1 MNNFKKVSELILN
14 NLDSFVKQIYPNGKK
29 VGHYWVTGDV
39 FDAVAS
45 GSGSFKICLQG
56 KHKGLCRDFNG
67 GDKSFD
73 LIDAYS
79 IKNNVSKS
87 EALRKIAQI
96 FNFNVENSIKAEMQT
111 KKIATKQSW
120 TAKLS
125 SRLHSNEAALQY
137 LYSRSLSIETIN
149 EFKLGLSFPYKR
161 QDGLTTANALV
172 VPIRNEDGSFTNINA
187 YYAIKGVTEN
197 PTSENGWMKG
207 SPQAYFTHPYRK
219 QTQIFICEGIK
230 DAWVVYQN
238 LKVNNL
244 LKDILV
250 CSSTHGSSIPN
261 IFKDESFWGRF
272 DKIYLGHDHDSAGDR
287 IAEKLTEYI
296 PKDCY
301 RVKCPVNYA
310 QNAKYT
316 ASGEVKPQNEWG
328 ADWTDFFK
336 ADSCIEEFLALLDD
350 APTCTTKIDENEHQD
365 NFNIEGRFNV
375 SPIDINNAYING
387 KMYYPIQTLVRKKE
401 FDEYNQE
408 YFVERYETVV
418 VRSDGTVHKAVKSPA
433 PKGTPDSERVVRLS
447 DGTLIRSEPK
457 ANDYGTWKWNNIDAY
472 IKGKLKIRE
481 TKDIYEDVYNVLK
494 KSVWLPVKEDYV
506 ILSLTVLATYVQNVF
521 ESVPILFLNGQAGT
535 GKSQTGIIM
544 SKLSC
549 NGSVIGQVSAASAAR
564 HIDAA
569 RGFVVFDDLE
579 GVASKGGKDGG
590 QFSELVQALKV
601 SYNKNTAEKIWTDV
615 KTMKTER
622 LNFFG
627 IKMISNTS
635 GADDILSTRMLRIQ
649 TLHIPDSEKGTIK
662 KMNASDFAH
671 IEQLRQE
678 LHAWGFMNCNKIESL
693 SLENNEKSG
702 RFDEIALP
710 LRVISSMISKEC
722 SQKLETALS
731 KQRTVVFES
740 NEPIEVLKEAVK
752 NLIKDGFIRFTVTQ
766 LILELR
772 TLLDE
777 NFGANMTNEI
787 PEWQRPE
794 WIGRQLRTLGL
805 LDSVDLGRSTFY
817 GKRLKVMQFNEY
829 AVNEVIEEL
838 GTTIDQIKEP
848 FDFCKGCASCP
859 YANSHCDF
867 RSNRLQAEQK
877 NKVKYN

>member
-1 MNNFKKVSELILN
+1 M
-14 NLDSFVKQIYPNGKK
+14 DGKI
-29 VGHYWVTGDV
+29 VYSVVTT
-39 FDAVAS
+39 DA
-45 GSGSFKICLQG
+45 I
-56 KHKGLCRDFNG
+56 
-67 GDKSFD
+67 
-73 LIDAYS
+73 
-79 IKNNVSKS
+79 
-87 EALRKIAQI
+87 
-96 FNFNVENSIKAEMQT
+96 
-111 KKIATKQSW
+111 
-120 TAKLS
+120 AKL
-125 SRLHSNEAALQY
+125 EQA
-137 LYSRSLSIETIN
+137 
-149 EFKLGLSFPYKR
+149 K
-161 QDGLTTANALV
+161 
-172 VPIRNEDGSFTNINA
+172 EDGSFANVNA
-187 YYAIKGVTEN
+187 YYAIKDVTQN
-197 PTSENGWMKG
+197 PTNENRWMKS

-219 QTQIFICEGIK
+219 QTKIFICEGIK
-230 DAWVVYQN
+230 DAWVIYQN
-238 LKVNNL
+238 LKQNNL

-250 CSSTHGSSIPN
+250 SSSTHGSSIPDT
-261 IFKDESFWGRF
+261 FKDESFWGKF

-301 RVKCPVNYA
+301 RVKCPISYA

-316 ASGEVKPQNEWG
+316 ASGEVKPQSEWG

-350 APTCTTKIDENEHQD
+350 ALTCTTKIDESEHQD

-375 SPIDINNAYING
+375 SPTDINNAYING

-472 IKGKLKIRE
+472 IKGKLKVRE
-481 TKDIYEDVYNVLK
+481 TKDIYEDVYKVLK

-506 ILSLTVLATYVQNVF
+506 ILSLIVLATYVQNIF

-544 SKLSC
+544 TKLSC

-569 RGFVVFDDLE
+569 RGFVVFDDLD

-678 LHAWGFMNCNKIESL
+678 LHAWGFMNCNKIENL
-693 SLENNEKSG
+693 SLANNEKSG

-710 LRVISSMISKEC
+710 LRVISSMVSKEC

-817 GKRLKVMQFNEY
+817 GKRLKVMQFNDY

-848 FDFCKGCASCP
+848 FDFCKGCSTCP

-867 RSNRLQAEQK
+867 RAKRLQEEQK
-877 NKVKYN
+877 NIGKYS

>member
-1 MNNFKKVSELILN
+1 M
-14 NLDSFVKQIYPNGKK
+14 
-29 VGHYWVTGDV
+29 
-39 FDAVAS
+39 
-45 GSGSFKICLQG
+45 
-56 KHKGLCRDFNG
+56 
-67 GDKSFD
+67 
-73 LIDAYS
+73 IDAYS

-87 EALRKIAQI
+87 EALREIAQI
-96 FNFNVENSIKAEMQT
+96 FNFNVDNSIKTESKS
-111 KKIATKQSW
+111 KKSATKQSW

-125 SRLHSNEAALQY
+125 SRLHSNEAALRY

-149 EFKLGLSFPYKR
+149 EFKLGLSFSYTK
-161 QDGLTTANALV
+161 QDGLTTVDALV
-172 VPIRNEDGSFTNINA
+172 VPIRKEDGSFANVNA
-187 YYAIKGVTEN
+187 YYAIKDVTQN
-197 PTSENGWMKG
+197 PTNENGWMKG

-219 QTQIFICEGIK
+219 QTKIFICEGIK
-230 DAWVVYQN
+230 DAWVIYQN
-238 LKVNNL
+238 LKQNNL

-250 CSSTHGSSIPN
+250 SSSTHGSSIPDT
-261 IFKDESFWGRF
+261 FKDESFWGKF

-301 RVKCPVNYA
+301 RVKCPISYA

-316 ASGEVKPQNEWG
+316 ASGEVKPQSEWG

-350 APTCTTKIDENEHQD
+350 ALTCTTKIDESEHQD

-375 SPIDINNAYING
+375 SPTDINNAYING

-472 IKGKLKIRE
+472 IKGKLKVRE
-481 TKDIYEDVYNVLK
+481 TKDIYEDVYKVLK

-506 ILSLTVLATYVQNVF
+506 ILSLIVLATYVQNIF

-678 LHAWGFMNCNKIESL
+678 LHAWGFMNCNKIENL
-693 SLENNEKSG
+693 SLANNEKSG

-710 LRVISSMISKEC
+710 LRVISSMLSKEC

-817 GKRLKVMQFNEY
+817 GKRLKVMQFNDY

-848 FDFCKGCASCP
+848 FDFCKGCSTCP

-867 RSNRLQAEQK
+867 RAKRLQEEQK
-877 NKVKYN
+877 NIGKYS

>member
-1 MNNFKKVSELILN
+1 MNNFKNVSELILSD
-14 NLDSFVKQIYPNGKK
+14 LDNFVKCLYPNGKK
-29 VGHYWVTGDV
+29 IGHYWVTGDV
-39 FDAVAS
+39 FDTTAS
-45 GSGSFKICLQG
+45 GGGSFKICLQG

-67 GDKSFD
+67 GDKTFD

-87 EALRKIAQI
+87 VALKEIAQT
-96 FNFNVENSIKAEMQT
+96 FNFSLENQIKLENKT
-111 KKIATKQSW
+111 KKVTTKQSW
-120 TAKLS
+120 TAKLN
-125 SRLHSNEAALQY
+125 SRLQSNEAALHY
-137 LYSRSLSIETIN
+137 LYSRSLSLQTVN
-149 EFKLGLSFPYKR
+149 EFKLGLSFSYKR
-161 QDGLTTANALV
+161 QDGLITVDALV
-172 VPIRNEDGSFTNINA
+172 VPIRKDDGSFANVNA
-187 YYAIKGVTEN
+187 YYAIKGVTQN
-197 PTSENGWMKG
+197 PTNENGWMKG
-207 SPQAYFTHPYRK
+207 SPQVYFTHPYRK
-219 QTQIFICEGIK
+219 QTKVFICEGIK
-230 DAWVVYQN
+230 DAWVIYQN
-238 LKVNNL
+238 LKEHNL

-250 CSSTHGSSIPN
+250 CSSTHGSSIPED
-261 IFKDESFWGRF
+261 FKNEIFWGKF

-301 RVKCPVNYA
+301 RVKCPISYA

-316 ASGEVKPQNEWG
+316 ANGEIKPQTEWG

-336 ADSCIEEFLALLDD
+336 ADSCIEEFLTLLDD

-418 VRSDGTVHKAVKSPA
+418 IRSDGTVHKAVKSPA

-472 IKGKLKIRE
+472 IKGKLKVRE
-481 TKDIYEDVYNVLK
+481 TKDIYEDVYSVLK

-506 ILSLTVLATYVQNVF
+506 ILSLIVLATYVQNVF

-535 GKSQTGIIM
+535 GKSQTGIIL

-678 LHAWGFMNCNKIESL
+678 LHAWGFMNCNKIENISL
-693 SLENNEKSG
+693 VSSDKSG

-817 GKRLKVMQFNEY
+817 GKRLKIMQFNDY

-838 GTTIDQIKEP
+838 GATINQIKEP
-848 FDFCKGCASCP
+848 FDFCKGCSTCP

-867 RSNRLQAEQK
+867 RAKKLQEEQR
-877 NKVKYN
+877 NIGKYS

>member
-1 MNNFKKVSELILN
+1 
-14 NLDSFVKQIYPNGKK
+14 
-29 VGHYWVTGDV
+29 
-39 FDAVAS
+39 
-45 GSGSFKICLQG
+45 
-56 KHKGLCRDFNG
+56 
-67 GDKSFD
+67 
-73 LIDAYS
+73 
-79 IKNNVSKS
+79 
-87 EALRKIAQI
+87 
-96 FNFNVENSIKAEMQT
+96 
-111 KKIATKQSW
+111 
-120 TAKLS
+120 
-125 SRLHSNEAALQY
+125 
-137 LYSRSLSIETIN
+137 
-149 EFKLGLSFPYKR
+149 
-161 QDGLTTANALV
+161 
-172 VPIRNEDGSFTNINA
+172 
-187 YYAIKGVTEN
+187 
-197 PTSENGWMKG
+197 
-207 SPQAYFTHPYRK
+207 
-219 QTQIFICEGIK
+219 
-230 DAWVVYQN
+230 
-238 LKVNNL
+238 
-244 LKDILV
+244 
-250 CSSTHGSSIPN
+250 
-261 IFKDESFWGRF
+261 
-272 DKIYLGHDHDSAGDR
+272 
-287 IAEKLTEYI
+287 
-296 PKDCY
+296 
-301 RVKCPVNYA
+301 
-310 QNAKYT
+310 
-316 ASGEVKPQNEWG
+316 
-328 ADWTDFFK
+328 
-336 ADSCIEEFLALLDD
+336 
-350 APTCTTKIDENEHQD
+350 
-365 NFNIEGRFNV
+365 
-375 SPIDINNAYING
+375 
-387 KMYYPIQTLVRKKE
+387 MYYPIQTLVRKKE

-447 DGTLIRSEPK
+447 DGTLIRSEPE

-472 IKGKLKIRE
+472 IKGKLKVRE
-481 TKDIYEDVYNVLK
+481 TKDIYEDVYKVLK

-506 ILSLTVLATYVQNVF
+506 ILSLIVLATYVQNIF

-678 LHAWGFMNCNKIESL
+678 LHAWGFMNCNKIENL
-693 SLENNEKSG
+693 SLANNEKSG

-710 LRVISSMISKEC
+710 LRVISSMVSKEC

-817 GKRLKVMQFNEY
+817 GKRLKVMQFNDY

-848 FDFCKGCASCP
+848 FDFCKGCSTCP

-867 RSNRLQAEQK
+867 RAKRLQEEQK
-877 NKVKYN
+877 KVGKYS

>member
-1 MNNFKKVSELILN
+1 MNNFKNVSELILSD
-14 NLDSFVKQIYPNGKK
+14 LDSFVKRLYPNGKK
-29 VGHYWVTGDV
+29 VGHYWVSGDV
-39 FDAVAS
+39 FDTAAS
-45 GSGSFKICLQG
+45 GGGSFKICLQG

-79 IKNNVSKS
+79 IKHNVSKS
-87 EALRKIAQI
+87 VALKEIAQN
-96 FNFNVENSIKAEMQT
+96 FNFNLENKIKLENKSEKT
-111 KKIATKQSW
+111 TTKQSW
-120 TAKLS
+120 TAKLN
-125 SRLHSNEAALQY
+125 SRLQSNEAVLQY
-137 LYSRSLSIETIN
+137 LYSRSLLLETIN

-161 QDGLTTANALV
+161 QDGLTTEDALV
-172 VPIRNEDGSFTNINA
+172 VPIRKEDGSFANVNA
-187 YYAIKGVTEN
+187 YYAIKDVTQN
-197 PTSENGWMKG
+197 PTNENGWMKG

-219 QTQIFICEGIK
+219 QTKVFICEGIK

-238 LKVNNL
+238 LKENNL
-244 LKDILV
+244 LKEILV
-250 CSSTHGSSIPN
+250 CSSTHGSSIPDT
-261 IFKDESFWGRF
+261 FKDESFWGKF

-301 RVKCPVNYA
+301 RVKCPVSYA

-316 ASGEVKPQNEWG
+316 ASGEVKPQTEWG

-336 ADSCIEEFLALLDD
+336 ADSCIEEFLVLLDD

-418 VRSDGTVHKAVKSPA
+418 IRSDGTVHKAVKSPA

-472 IKGKLKIRE
+472 IKGKLKVRE

-506 ILSLTVLATYVQNVF
+506 ILSLIVLATYVQNIF

-662 KMNASDFAH
+662 KMNASDFSH

-678 LHAWGFMNCNKIESL
+678 LHAWGFMNCNKIENISL
-693 SLENNEKSG
+693 VSTDKSG

-731 KQRTVVFES
+731 KQRTIVFES

-817 GKRLKVMQFNEY
+817 GKRLKVMQFNDY
-829 AVNEVIEEL
+829 AINEVIEEL
-838 GTTIDQIKEP
+838 GATIDQIKEP
-848 FDFCKGCASCP
+848 FDFCKGCSTCP

-867 RSNRLQAEQK
+867 RVKRLQEEQK
-877 NKVKYN
+877 NMGKYS

>member
-1 MNNFKKVSELILN
+1 MIV
-14 NLDSFVKQIYPNGKK
+14 
-29 VGHYWVTGDV
+29 
-39 FDAVAS
+39 
-45 GSGSFKICLQG
+45 
-56 KHKGLCRDFNG
+56 R
-67 GDKSFD
+67 KS
-73 LIDAYS
+73 YS

-87 EALRKIAQI
+87 EALREIAQI
-96 FNFNVENSIKAEMQT
+96 FNFNVDNSIKTESKS
-111 KKIATKQSW
+111 KKSATKQSW

-125 SRLHSNEAALQY
+125 SRLHSNEAALRY

-149 EFKLGLSFPYKR
+149 EFKLGLSFSYTK
-161 QDGLTTANALV
+161 QDGLTTVDALV
-172 VPIRNEDGSFTNINA
+172 VPIRKEDGSFANVNA
-187 YYAIKGVTEN
+187 YYAIKDVTQN
-197 PTSENGWMKG
+197 PTNENGWMKG

-219 QTQIFICEGIK
+219 QTKIFICEGIK
-230 DAWVVYQN
+230 DAWVIYQN
-238 LKVNNL
+238 LKQNNL

-250 CSSTHGSSIPN
+250 SSSTHGSSIPDT
-261 IFKDESFWGRF
+261 FKDESFWGKF

-301 RVKCPVNYA
+301 RVKCPISYA

-316 ASGEVKPQNEWG
+316 ASGEVKPQSEWG

-350 APTCTTKIDENEHQD
+350 ALTCTTKIDESEHQD

-375 SPIDINNAYING
+375 SPTDINNAYING

-472 IKGKLKIRE
+472 IKGKLKVRE
-481 TKDIYEDVYNVLK
+481 TKDIYEDVYKVLK

-506 ILSLTVLATYVQNVF
+506 ILSLIVLATYVQNIF

-678 LHAWGFMNCNKIESL
+678 LHAWGFMNCNKIENL
-693 SLENNEKSG
+693 SLANNEKSG

-710 LRVISSMISKEC
+710 LRVISSMVSKEC

-817 GKRLKVMQFNEY
+817 GKRLKVMQFNDY

-848 FDFCKGCASCP
+848 FDFCKGCSTCP

-867 RSNRLQAEQK
+867 RAKRLQEEQK
-877 NKVKYN
+877 NIGKYS

>member
-1 MNNFKKVSELILN
+1 MNDFKKVSELILGS
-14 NLDSFVKQIYPNGKK
+14 LDSFVKQIYPNGKK

-39 FDAVAS
+39 FDTVAS
-45 GSGSFKICLQG
+45 GNGSFKICLQG
-56 KHKGLCRDFNG
+56 KHRGLCRDFNG

-87 EALRKIAQI
+87 EALREIAQI
-96 FNFNVENSIKAEMQT
+96 FNFNVDNSIKMESKS
-111 KKIATKQSW
+111 KKNATKQSW

-149 EFKLGLSFPYKR
+149 EFKLGLSFSYTR
-161 QDGLTTANALV
+161 QDGLTTVDALV
-172 VPIRNEDGSFTNINA
+172 VPIRKEDGSFANVNA
-187 YYAIKGVTEN
+187 YYAIKDVTQN
-197 PTSENGWMKG
+197 PTNENGWMKG

-219 QTQIFICEGIK
+219 QTKLFICEGIK
-230 DAWVVYQN
+230 DAWVIYQN
-238 LKVNNL
+238 LKENNL

-250 CSSTHGSSIPN
+250 CSSTHGSSIPDT
-261 IFKDESFWGRF
+261 FKDESFWGKF

-301 RVKCPVNYA
+301 RVKCPISYA

-316 ASGEVKPQNEWG
+316 ASGEVKPQSEWG

-350 APTCTTKIDENEHQD
+350 APTCTTKIDESEHQD

-375 SPIDINNAYING
+375 SPTDINNAYING

-472 IKGKLKIRE
+472 IKGKLKVRE

-506 ILSLTVLATYVQNVF
+506 ILSLTVLATYVQNIF

-579 GVASKGGKDGG
+579 GIASKGGKDSG

-678 LHAWGFMNCNKIESL
+678 LHAWGFMNCNKIENL
-693 SLENNEKSG
+693 SLANNEKSG

-710 LRVISSMISKEC
+710 LRVISSMISEEC
-722 SQKLETALS
+722 SQKLEIALS

-817 GKRLKVMQFNEY
+817 GKRLKVMQFNDY

-848 FDFCKGCASCP
+848 FDFCKGCSTCP

-867 RSNRLQAEQK
+867 RAKRLQEEQK
-877 NKVKYN
+877 NIGKYS

>member
-1 MNNFKKVSELILN
+1 MNNFKNVSELILSD
-14 NLDSFVKQIYPNGKK
+14 LDNFVKCLYPNGKK
-29 VGHYWVTGDV
+29 IGHYWVTGDV
-39 FDAVAS
+39 FDTTAS
-45 GSGSFKICLQG
+45 GGGSFKICLQG

-67 GDKSFD
+67 GDKTFD

-87 EALRKIAQI
+87 VALKEIAQT
-96 FNFNVENSIKAEMQT
+96 FNFSLENQIKLENKT
-111 KKIATKQSW
+111 KKVTTKQSW
-120 TAKLS
+120 TAKLN
-125 SRLHSNEAALQY
+125 SRLQSNEAALHY
-137 LYSRSLSIETIN
+137 LYSRSLSLQTVN
-149 EFKLGLSFPYKR
+149 EFKLGLSFSYKR
-161 QDGLTTANALV
+161 QDGLITVDALV
-172 VPIRNEDGSFTNINA
+172 VPIRKDDGSFANVNA
-187 YYAIKGVTEN
+187 YYAIKGVTQN
-197 PTSENGWMKG
+197 PTNENGWMKG
-207 SPQAYFTHPYRK
+207 SPQVYFTHPYIK
-219 QTQIFICEGIK
+219 QTKVFICEGIK
-230 DAWVVYQN
+230 DAWVIYQN
-238 LKVNNL
+238 LKEHNL

-250 CSSTHGSSIPN
+250 CSSTHGSSIPED
-261 IFKDESFWGRF
+261 FKNEIFWGKF

-301 RVKCPVNYA
+301 RVKCPISYA

-316 ASGEVKPQNEWG
+316 ANGEIKPQTEWG

-336 ADSCIEEFLALLDD
+336 ADSCIEEFLTLLDD

-418 VRSDGTVHKAVKSPA
+418 IRSDGTVHKAVKSPA

-472 IKGKLKIRE
+472 IKGKLKVRE
-481 TKDIYEDVYNVLK
+481 TKDIYEDVYSVLK

-506 ILSLTVLATYVQNVF
+506 ILSLIVLATYVQNVF

-535 GKSQTGIIM
+535 GKSQTGIIL

-678 LHAWGFMNCNKIESL
+678 LHAWGFMNCNKIENISL
-693 SLENNEKSG
+693 VSSDKSG

-817 GKRLKVMQFNEY
+817 GKRLKIMQFNDY

-838 GTTIDQIKEP
+838 GATINQIKEP
-848 FDFCKGCASCP
+848 FDFCKGCSTCP

-867 RSNRLQAEQK
+867 RAKKLQEEQR
-877 NKVKYN
+877 NIGKYS

>member
-1 MNNFKKVSELILN
+1 MNDFKKVSELILGS
-14 NLDSFVKQIYPNGKK
+14 LDSFVKQIYPNGKK

-45 GSGSFKICLQG
+45 GNGSFKICLQG

-87 EALRKIAQI
+87 EALREIAQI
-96 FNFNVENSIKAEMQT
+96 FNFNVDNSIKTESKS
-111 KKIATKQSW
+111 KKSATKQSW

-149 EFKLGLSFPYKR
+149 EFKLGLSFSYTR
-161 QDGLTTANALV
+161 QDGLTTVDALV
-172 VPIRNEDGSFTNINA
+172 VPIRKEDGSFANVNA
-187 YYAIKGVTEN
+187 YYAIKDVTQN
-197 PTSENGWMKG
+197 PTNENGWMKG

-219 QTQIFICEGIK
+219 QTKIFICEGIK
-230 DAWVVYQN
+230 DAWVIYQN
-238 LKVNNL
+238 LKENNL

-250 CSSTHGSSIPN
+250 CSSTHGSSIPDT
-261 IFKDESFWGRF
+261 FKDESFWGKF

-301 RVKCPVNYA
+301 RVKCPISYA

-316 ASGEVKPQNEWG
+316 ASGEVKPQSEWG

-472 IKGKLKIRE
+472 IKGKLKVRE
-481 TKDIYEDVYNVLK
+481 TKDIYEDVYKVLK

-678 LHAWGFMNCNKIESL
+678 LHAWGFMNCNKIENL
-693 SLENNEKSG
+693 SLANNEKSG

-817 GKRLKVMQFNEY
+817 GKRLKVMQFNDY

-838 GTTIDQIKEP
+838 GATIDQIKEP
-848 FDFCKGCASCP
+848 FDFCKGCSTCP

-867 RSNRLQAEQK
+867 RAKRLQEEQK
-877 NKVKYN
+877 NIGKYS

>member
-1 MNNFKKVSELILN
+1 M
-14 NLDSFVKQIYPNGKK
+14 
-29 VGHYWVTGDV
+29 
-39 FDAVAS
+39 
-45 GSGSFKICLQG
+45 
-56 KHKGLCRDFNG
+56 
-67 GDKSFD
+67 
-73 LIDAYS
+73 IDAYS

-87 EALRKIAQI
+87 EALREIAQI
-96 FNFNVENSIKAEMQT
+96 FNFNVDNSIKTESKS
-111 KKIATKQSW
+111 KKSATKQSW

-149 EFKLGLSFPYKR
+149 EFKLGLSFSYTR
-161 QDGLTTANALV
+161 QDGLTTVDALV
-172 VPIRNEDGSFTNINA
+172 VPIRKEDGSFANVNA
-187 YYAIKGVTEN
+187 YYAIKDVTQN
-197 PTSENGWMKG
+197 PTNENGWMKG

-219 QTQIFICEGIK
+219 QTKIFICEGIK
-230 DAWVVYQN
+230 DAWVIYQN
-238 LKVNNL
+238 LKENNL

-250 CSSTHGSSIPN
+250 SSSTHGSSIPDT
-261 IFKDESFWGRF
+261 FKDESFWGKF

-301 RVKCPVNYA
+301 RVKCPISYA

-316 ASGEVKPQNEWG
+316 ASGEVKPQSEWG

-350 APTCTTKIDENEHQD
+350 ALTCTTKIDESEHQD

-375 SPIDINNAYING
+375 SPTDINNAYING

-472 IKGKLKIRE
+472 IKGKLKVRE
-481 TKDIYEDVYNVLK
+481 TKDIYEDVYKVLK

-506 ILSLTVLATYVQNVF
+506 ILSLIVLATYVQNIF

-678 LHAWGFMNCNKIESL
+678 LHAWGFMNCNKIENL
-693 SLENNEKSG
+693 SLVNNEKSG

-817 GKRLKVMQFNEY
+817 GKRLKVMQFNDY

-848 FDFCKGCASCP
+848 FDFCKGCSTCP

-867 RSNRLQAEQK
+867 RAKRLQEEQK
-877 NKVKYN
+877 NIGKYS

>member
-1 MNNFKKVSELILN
+1 M
-14 NLDSFVKQIYPNGKK
+14 
-29 VGHYWVTGDV
+29 
-39 FDAVAS
+39 
-45 GSGSFKICLQG
+45 
-56 KHKGLCRDFNG
+56 R
-67 GDKSFD
+67 KS
-73 LIDAYS
+73 YS

-87 EALRKIAQI
+87 EALREIAQI
-96 FNFNVENSIKAEMQT
+96 FNFNVDNAIKTESKS
-111 KKIATKQSW
+111 KKSATKQSW
-120 TAKLS
+120 TAKLN

-149 EFKLGLSFPYKR
+149 EFKLGLSFSYTR
-161 QDGLTTANALV
+161 QDGLTTVDALV
-172 VPIRNEDGSFTNINA
+172 VPIRKEDGSFANVNA
-187 YYAIKGVTEN
+187 YYAIKDVTQN
-197 PTSENGWMKG
+197 PTNENGWMKG

-219 QTQIFICEGIK
+219 QTKIFICEGIK
-230 DAWVVYQN
+230 DAWVIYQN
-238 LKVNNL
+238 LKENNL

-250 CSSTHGSSIPN
+250 CSSTHGSSIPDT
-261 IFKDESFWGRF
+261 FKDESFWGKF

-301 RVKCPVNYA
+301 RVKCPISYA

-316 ASGEVKPQNEWG
+316 ASGEVKPQSEWG

-350 APTCTTKIDENEHQD
+350 APTCTTKIDESEHQD

-375 SPIDINNAYING
+375 SPTDINNAYING

-472 IKGKLKIRE
+472 IKGKLKVRE
-481 TKDIYEDVYNVLK
+481 TKDIYEDVYKVLK

-506 ILSLTVLATYVQNVF
+506 ILSLTVLATYVQNIF

-678 LHAWGFMNCNKIESL
+678 LHAWGFMNCNKIENL
-693 SLENNEKSG
+693 ALANNEKSG

-817 GKRLKVMQFNEY
+817 GKRLKVMQFNDY

-838 GTTIDQIKEP
+838 GATIDQIKEP
-848 FDFCKGCASCP
+848 FDFCKGCSTCP

-867 RSNRLQAEQK
+867 RAKRLQEEQK
-877 NKVKYN
+877 NIGKYS

>member
-1 MNNFKKVSELILN
+1 MRE
-14 NLDSFVKQIYPNGKK
+14 
-29 VGHYWVTGDV
+29 
-39 FDAVAS
+39 
-45 GSGSFKICLQG
+45 
-56 KHKGLCRDFNG
+56 
-67 GDKSFD
+67 
-73 LIDAYS
+73 
-79 IKNNVSKS
+79 
-87 EALRKIAQI
+87 IAQI
-96 FNFNVENSIKAEMQT
+96 FNFNVDNSIKTESKS
-111 KKIATKQSW
+111 KKSATKQSW

-125 SRLHSNEAALQY
+125 SRLHSNEAALRY

-149 EFKLGLSFPYKR
+149 EFKLGLSFSYTK
-161 QDGLTTANALV
+161 QDGLTTVDALV
-172 VPIRNEDGSFTNINA
+172 VPIRKEDGSFANVNA
-187 YYAIKGVTEN
+187 YYAIKDVTQN
-197 PTSENGWMKG
+197 PTNENGWMKG

-219 QTQIFICEGIK
+219 QTKIFICEGIK
-230 DAWVVYQN
+230 DAWVIYQN
-238 LKVNNL
+238 LKQNNL

-250 CSSTHGSSIPN
+250 SSSTHGSSIPDT
-261 IFKDESFWGRF
+261 FKDESFWGKF

-301 RVKCPVNYA
+301 RVKCPISYA

-316 ASGEVKPQNEWG
+316 ASGEVKPQSEWG

-350 APTCTTKIDENEHQD
+350 ALTCTTKIDESEHQD

-375 SPIDINNAYING
+375 SPTDINNAYING

-472 IKGKLKIRE
+472 IKGKLKVRE
-481 TKDIYEDVYNVLK
+481 TKDIYEDVYKVLK

-506 ILSLTVLATYVQNVF
+506 ILSLIVLATYVQNIF

-678 LHAWGFMNCNKIESL
+678 LHAWGFMNCNKIENL
-693 SLENNEKSG
+693 SLANNEKSG

-710 LRVISSMISKEC
+710 LRVISSMVSKEC

-817 GKRLKVMQFNEY
+817 GKRLKVMQFNDY

-848 FDFCKGCASCP
+848 FDFCKGCSTCP

-867 RSNRLQAEQK
+867 RAKRLQEEQK
-877 NKVKYN
+877 NIGKYS

>member
-39 FDAVAS
+39 FDTVAS

-96 FNFNVENSIKAEMQT
+96 FNFNVENSIKAEIKT

-172 VPIRNEDGSFTNINA
+172 VPIRNEDGSFANINA

-261 IFKDESFWGRF
+261 TFKDESFWGRF

-316 ASGEVKPQNEWG
+316 ASGEIKPQNEWG

-336 ADSCIEEFLALLDD
+336 ADSSIEEFLALLDD

-817 GKRLKVMQFNEY
+817 GKRLKVMQFNDY
-829 AVNEVIEEL
+829 AINEVIEEL
-838 GTTIDQIKEP
+838 GATIDQIKEP
-848 FDFCKGCASCP
+848 FDFCKGCSTCP

-867 RSNRLQAEQK
+867 RAKRLQEEQK
-877 NKVKYN
+877 NIGKYS

>member
-1 MNNFKKVSELILN
+1 M
-14 NLDSFVKQIYPNGKK
+14 
-29 VGHYWVTGDV
+29 
-39 FDAVAS
+39 
-45 GSGSFKICLQG
+45 
-56 KHKGLCRDFNG
+56 
-67 GDKSFD
+67 
-73 LIDAYS
+73 
-79 IKNNVSKS
+79 
-87 EALRKIAQI
+87 
-96 FNFNVENSIKAEMQT
+96 
-111 KKIATKQSW
+111 
-120 TAKLS
+120 
-125 SRLHSNEAALQY
+125 
-137 LYSRSLSIETIN
+137 
-149 EFKLGLSFPYKR
+149 
-161 QDGLTTANALV
+161 
-172 VPIRNEDGSFTNINA
+172 
-187 YYAIKGVTEN
+187 
-197 PTSENGWMKG
+197 
-207 SPQAYFTHPYRK
+207 
-219 QTQIFICEGIK
+219 
-230 DAWVVYQN
+230 
-238 LKVNNL
+238 
-244 LKDILV
+244 
-250 CSSTHGSSIPN
+250 
-261 IFKDESFWGRF
+261 
-272 DKIYLGHDHDSAGDR
+272 
-287 IAEKLTEYI
+287 
-296 PKDCY
+296 
-301 RVKCPVNYA
+301 
-310 QNAKYT
+310 
-316 ASGEVKPQNEWG
+316 
-328 ADWTDFFK
+328 
-336 ADSCIEEFLALLDD
+336 
-350 APTCTTKIDENEHQD
+350 
-365 NFNIEGRFNV
+365 
-375 SPIDINNAYING
+375 
-387 KMYYPIQTLVRKKE
+387 
-401 FDEYNQE
+401 
-408 YFVERYETVV
+408 
-418 VRSDGTVHKAVKSPA
+418 
-433 PKGTPDSERVVRLS
+433 
-447 DGTLIRSEPK
+447 IRSEPK

-472 IKGKLKIRE
+472 IKGKLKVRE
-481 TKDIYEDVYNVLK
+481 TKDIYEDVYKVLK

-506 ILSLTVLATYVQNVF
+506 ILSLIVLATYVQNIF

-678 LHAWGFMNCNKIESL
+678 LHAWGFMNCNKIENL
-693 SLENNEKSG
+693 ALANNEKSG

-817 GKRLKVMQFNEY
+817 GKRLKVMQFNDY

-838 GTTIDQIKEP
+838 GATIDQIKEP
-848 FDFCKGCASCP
+848 FDFCKGCSTCP

-867 RSNRLQAEQK
+867 RAKRLQEEQK
-877 NKVKYN
+877 NIGKYS